1 VNGRRHA
8 VVGRNLGRPHL
19 FAQTGLVTVGS
30 EGLCGN
36 KETLFHSW
44 VLSLIRFIAP
54 ICRVGYIL
62 HMRTNVTLDDDIYQL
77 VDNYAKARDIT
88 LGSAIGE
95 LVRKA
100 NPTRTAPT
108 KERLLVKDPSGILIV
123 ADGKQITSEMVKEAL
138 EDSDLHG

>member
-1 VNGRRHA
+1 
-8 VVGRNLGRPHL
+8 
-19 FAQTGLVTVGS
+19 
-30 EGLCGN
+30 
-36 KETLFHSW
+36 
-44 VLSLIRFIAP
+44 
-54 ICRVGYIL
+54 
-62 HMRTNVTLDDDIYQL
+62 MRTNVTLDDDIYQL